1 MRAKKEDIPLV
12 VKDGESYG
20 RYMEWGEMT
29 VGWEGWQAGRDAT
42 ALFKG
47 LPGDSCQVPHWGYM
61 IKGRMRLKYHE
72 RDEIVNAGEV
82 FYMQPGHI
90 PITEEDCELVWFSP
104 KDEFNKLNELLARK
118 REAMKKKG

>member
-1 MRAKKEDIPLV
+1 
-12 VKDGESYG
+12 
-20 RYMEWGEMT
+20 
-29 VGWEGWQAGRDAT
+29 
-42 ALFKG
+42 
-47 LPGDSCQVPHWGYM
+47 M

-104 KDEFNKLNELLARK
+104 KDEFNKLNELIARK